1 MAPHHFSRAFGVEPA
16 FEIRSPGRVNLI
28 GEHTDYSLLPVMP
41 LAIDRSVTLLVAGT
55 DDGRLIAES
64 VIFPGVID
72 IDLAAPPT
80 SASGW
85 HRYLLAA
92 VRALGVPGL
101 SGAAGHGARLL
112 VGGDLP
118 PTGGL
123 SSSSAFTV
131 GVIAALDRLW
141 GLGLNRADYPAI
153 AISAERSIGVEGGM
167 MDQTV
172 IALAQRGHAL
182 RIDFDPPGL
191 RQVPIPDGMGVV
203 AAYSGSPA
211 PKGGDANLAYN
222 TRVVACRAAA
232 LLLGVPRGIDV
243 SVPPVLSRVVAA
255 GGVDLSG
262 LPAETTATRV
272 ASMVDV
278 DVGLMV
284 RMTAGRFDPDAPLP
298 LAAVARHVVSEA
310 GRVDQAEAALK
321 AGDMAELGRLLDA
334 SHASLQDFG
343 ASSPSLDT
351 LVDAMREA
359 GAWGARLT
367 GAGFGGYAVAVCPDS
382 SVDEVVEAAM
392 EATGGP
398 AFRVVASEGV
408 G

>member
-1 MAPHHFSRAFGVEPA
+1 MTSHHFVRLFGSEPEL
-16 FEIRSPGRVNLI
+16 EIRSPGRVNLI

-41 LAIDRSVTLLVAGT
+41 LAIDRSVTIAAATTEDGT
-55 DDGRLIAES
+55 LAAES
-64 VIFPGVID
+64 TTFPGRID
-72 IDLAAPPT
+72 IVLADVPADV
-80 SASGW
+80 SGW
-85 HRYLLAA
+85 HRYLVAA
-92 VRALGVPGL
+92 VRALGVD
-101 SGAAGHGARLL
+101 GHGARLL

-131 GVIAALDRLW
+131 GVIATLDRLW
-141 GLGLNRADYPAI
+141 GLGLSRADYPALAI
-153 AISAERSIGVEGGM
+153 AAERSIGVEGGM

-172 IALAQRGHAL
+172 IALAEPGHAL
-182 RIDFDPPGL
+182 RIDFDPPGT
-191 RQVPIPDGMGVV
+191 RQVPIPEGMGMV

-211 PKGGDANLAYN
+211 PKGGDANHAYN

-243 SVPPVLSRVVAA
+243 SVPPVLSKIVAA
-255 GGVDLSG
+255 GDVDLTG
-262 LPAETTATRV
+262 LDVDTTASRV
-272 ASMVDV
+272 AADVDV
-278 DVGLMV
+278 DVELMV
-284 RMTAGRFDPDAPLP
+284 QMTAGRFDPDAPLP
-298 LAAVARHVVSEA
+298 VAAVARHVVSEA
-310 GRVDQAEAALK
+310 GRVDQAEAALN
-321 AGDMAELGRLLDA
+321 AGDMAGLGRLLDA
-334 SHASLQDFG
+334 SHVSLQDFG

-351 LVDAMREA
+351 LVDAMRDA

-382 SVDEVVEAAM
+382 SVDAVVEAAV

-398 AFRVVASEGV
+398 AFRVVASAGV

>member
-1 MAPHHFSRAFGVEPA
+1 MTPHHFGRLFGLEPTL
-16 FEIRSPGRVNLI
+16 EIRSPGRVNLI

-41 LAIDRSVTLLVAGT
+41 LAIDRCVRLTAAMT
-55 DDGRLIAES
+55 DDRRLIAES
-64 VIFPGVID
+64 TTFPGIID
-72 IDLAAPPT
+72 IDLADLPA
-80 SASGW
+80 SISGW
-85 HRYLLAA
+85 HRYLVAA
-92 VRALGVPGL
+92 VRALGV
-101 SGAAGHGARLL
+101 AGHGARLL

-118 PTGGL
+118 STGGL

-131 GVIAALDRLW
+131 GVIATLDRLW
-141 GLGLNRADYPAI
+141 GLGLSRTDYPAI
-153 AISAERSIGVEGGM
+153 AIAAERSIGVEGGM

-172 IALAQRGHAL
+172 IALAERGHAL
-182 RIDFDPPGL
+182 RIDFDPPGH
-191 RQVPIPDGMGVV
+191 RQVPIPEGMGLV

-262 LPAETTATRV
+262 LPAETTATQV
-272 ASMVDV
+272 ASTVDV
-278 DVGLMV
+278 DVELMV

-298 LAAVARHVVSEA
+298 LAAVAGHVVSEA
-310 GRVDQAEAALK
+310 GRVDRAEAALK
-321 AGDMAELGRLLDA
+321 AGSMAELGRLLDA

-351 LVDAMREA
+351 LVGAMRAA

-367 GAGFGGYAVAVCPDS
+367 GAGFGGYAVAVCPES
-382 SVDEVVEAAM
+382 AVDRVVETAVD
-392 EATGGP
+392 ATGGP

>member
-1 MAPHHFSRAFGVEPA
+1 MITHDFSRLFGLDPSV
-16 FEIRSPGRVNLI
+16 EIRSPGRVNLI

-41 LAIDRSVTLLVAGT
+41 LAIDRAVTLAAADA
-55 DDGRLIAES
+55 DDGRLIVES
-64 VIFPGVID
+64 VTFPGIID
-72 IDLAAPPT
+72 IDLADPPGSVT
-80 SASGW
+80 GW
-85 HRYLLAA
+85 HRYLVAA
-92 VRALGVPGL
+92 VRALGSPGP
-101 SGAAGHGARLL
+101 GARLL

-131 GVIAALDRLW
+131 GVIATLDRLW
-141 GLGLNRADYPAI
+141 GLGLSRTDYPGIAI
-153 AISAERSIGVEGGM
+153 AAERSIGVEGGM

-172 IALAQRGHAL
+172 IALAERGHAL
-182 RIDFDPPGL
+182 RIDFDPPGH
-191 RQVPIPDGMGVV
+191 RHVPIPEDLGLV

-211 PKGGDANLAYN
+211 PKGGDANHAYN

-243 SVPPVLSRVVAA
+243 SVPPVLSKIVAA
-255 GGVDLSG
+255 GDVDLSG
-262 LPAETTATRV
+262 LAAETTAARV
-272 ASMVDV
+272 AAAIDADV
-278 DVGLMV
+278 DLMV

-310 GRVDQAEAALK
+310 VRVDQAEAALN

-334 SHASLQDFG
+334 SHLSLQDFG

-351 LVDAMREA
+351 LVEAMREA

-382 SVDEVVEAAM
+382 SVDAVVQAAV

-398 AFRVVASEGV
+398 AFRVVASAGV